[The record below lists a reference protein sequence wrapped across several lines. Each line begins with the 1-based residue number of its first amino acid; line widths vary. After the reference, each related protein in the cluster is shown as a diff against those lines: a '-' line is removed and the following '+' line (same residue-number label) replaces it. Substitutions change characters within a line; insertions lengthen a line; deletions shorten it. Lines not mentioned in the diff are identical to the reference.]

1 MAPFC
6 VDEGSSVF
14 MTLDISDIAHLKRL
28 TYNVLW
34 PLIKNYNSFPY
45 MMGEFQV
52 SLKKQKVVLKNKS
65 PCSLEYWRAGP
76 YIVEERNKASG
87 HKQEGE

>member
-14 MTLDISDIAHLKRL
+14 MTLDISDIARLKRL

-52 SLKKQKVVLKNKS
+52 SLKKQKVVL
-65 PCSLEYWRAGP
+65 
-76 YIVEERNKASG
+76 
-87 HKQEGE
+87 